1 MPTDVR
7 SRIREKFG
15 ANLDLPPAFRLV
27 TLREAGRAFEHAQKI
42 ARKEGAGTLVWVG
55 RFDLV
60 EFALVL
66 EPDEPLASARRAIY
80 AGMSALADALAVHAP
95 PETLINFE
103 WPDAIFV
110 DGGLVGGG
118 RLAWPKKTEENK
130 RPEWL
135 VFGAMLRTVIMG
147 LAEPGLKPHLAALE
161 NEGFEE
167 LGPGRLVETF
177 ARHLMATVDAWQQD
191 GFAQVARS
199 YLPRLP
205 AEEGV
210 ERLIDGVGD
219 LLIRKKGKADVA
231 KKKLLLALAK
241 PSWLDAESGEILS

>member
-1 MPTDVR
+1 MPTDAQ
-7 SRIREKFG
+7 SRIHQRYG
-15 ANLDLPPAFRLV
+15 PDLDLPPPFRLH
-27 TLREAGRAFEHAQKI
+27 TLREAGRAFEHAQTI
-42 ARKEGAGTLVWVG
+42 AAKEGAGTLVWVG

-66 EPDEPLASARRAIY
+66 EPDEPLATARRTIY

-118 RLAWPKKTEENK
+118 RLAWPKTAKENK

-135 VFGAMLRTVIMG
+135 VFGGMLRTVMMG
-147 LAEPGLKPHLAALE
+147 LAEPGLKPHLASLE
-161 NEGFEE
+161 DEGFDE

-177 ARHLMATVDAWQQD
+177 SRHLMATLDAWQQD
-191 GFAQVARS
+191 GFARVAES
-199 YLPRLP
+199 YLTRLS
-205 AEEGV
+205 AERDIEKM
-210 ERLIDGVGD
+210 IDGVGD
-219 LLIRKKGKADVA
+219 LLVRKKVKTELL
-231 KKKLLLALAK
+231 KNKLISALAK
-241 PSWLDAESGEILS
+241 PSWLDLESGEILS

>member
-103 WPDAIFV
+103 WPDAIL
-110 DGGLVGGG
+110 D
-118 RLAWPKKTEENK
+118 
-130 RPEWL
+130 
-135 VFGAMLRTVIMG
+135 
-147 LAEPGLKPHLAALE
+147 
-161 NEGFEE
+161 
-167 LGPGRLVETF
+167 
-177 ARHLMATVDAWQQD
+177 
-191 GFAQVARS
+191 
-199 YLPRLP
+199 
-205 AEEGV
+205 
-210 ERLIDGVGD
+210 
-219 LLIRKKGKADVA
+219 RKSVV
-231 KKKLLLALAK
+231 
-241 PSWLDAESGEILS
+241 